1 MHSRYTQH
9 KGIVAIIMLSPTRP
23 TQWCSSVHLL
33 PVCIYM
39 ALTSQAGG
47 LGFGLTPLFWPLS
60 KHNIIGNNVG
70 VTYMF
75 LCTNILCVAFQNNV
89 QWLYAMS

>member
-9 KGIVAIIMLSPTRP
+9 KGIVDIIMLSPTRP

-47 LGFGLTPLFWPLS
+47 LGFGINPLFWPLS
-60 KHNIIGNNVG
+60 KHSIGNNVS
-70 VTYMF
+70 VTYM
-75 LCTNILCVAFQNNV
+75 LLYTNIL
-89 QWLYAMS
+89 AMRCFPK

>member
-1 MHSRYTQH
+1 MLSRYTQH
-9 KGIVAIIMLSPTRP
+9 KGIVDIIMLSPTCP

-47 LGFGLTPLFWPLS
+47 LGFGITPLF
-60 KHNIIGNNVG
+60 IIGNNVG
-70 VTYMF
+70 VTYM
-75 LCTNILCVAFQNNV
+75 LLYTNIFALLSKIMYNG
-89 QWLYAMS
+89 YAIS